1 MQRLAAWFRNFFD
14 VRPGEYGRTFFMS
27 LYLLLVLLAYYILKP
42 VSRALFLNK
51 FDIDKLP
58 YLYVLIAAAGGLL
71 AYVYTKVAV
80 RSSLQTAVAGAMTFS
95 VAMLVLIWW
104 LIGLNQPWVYYFFN
118 IWVSLFSVMLVSQ
131 GWLVAANVFTAREA
145 KRLYGLLGA
154 GAVVGAAFGGEF
166 TARAVKYIPPRDLL
180 LASAVFVV
188 LAYVAFRFTAA
199 QPGVSLRSAKG
210 ANAEEANVEMRDI
223 FGSIRSQRHLQVI
236 VAIMILTFIVD
247 VAIEYQFNAF
257 AKLAYKGHDP
267 SGAGLTA
274 FLGSFYGIY
283 LNLIT
288 IVLQIVFTAFV
299 VQRLGVG
306 GTLQIMPVTIG
317 ITSVVTFFFSGV
329 WAAGAL
335 RLTEAATR
343 YTLNRTGME
352 LLYLPLPLEL
362 KNRTK
367 AFIDIFVDRFGR
379 GVGGMLLVLF
389 TSILNLS
396 PKSIALVT
404 AAFAIPWIILSR
416 MANREYI
423 ATVRRRLASRR
434 LDFAEARIDPS
445 DRAIMH
451 LLEGA
456 ASGENGR
463 QAAYAIGLL
472 GEIGGYDV
480 RPLLARGVAS
490 PDAMVRQKAFEVA
503 AARKLG
509 GFEHAA
515 REELSR
521 DKGERESA
529 IAYLLAV
536 SADPEAEISQLLAQ
550 SDTGLAEAAARAGS
564 AAIGVRAIAPGQ
576 IKMDWL
582 ESAAHDADPRRR
594 HLAAA
599 ALSLAV
605 DDGTTEKAIPL
616 LRELLQDPD
625 TEVLREAV
633 ISTGKV
639 RDRSLIFALLPL
651 ITRTDLRADVLEAIA
666 AYGDGICGT
675 LSDLLNDESLP
686 VPIRRQAPRA
696 LKLIRTQRSV
706 DVLVQAIG
714 HGDLS
719 IRESVLRALNSI
731 RNRQPDLDFH
741 QSFITDRIL
750 AEARYYFELSASLA
764 PFTTAPVAEQKTPRT
779 AAGLLARTIEQRLE
793 QAVERLFRLLGL
805 RYPPVEIY
813 SAYLAWRAHRG
824 DEAGAALEFLD
835 ETLDRDL
842 KRVVLPMLDEPQHV
856 QEIGRRLFGFEPQ
869 TAESAVRE
877 LIASVDPWL
886 VACAI
891 AAARELKL
899 SALVPEIERA
909 SRSAS
914 APVRQIA
921 DEAMAVLT

>member
-1 MQRLAAWFRNFFD
+1 MQRLAAEIVQRWFRNFFD

-58 YLYVLIAAAGGLL
+58 YLYILIAAAGGLL

-80 RSSLQTAVAGAMTFS
+80 RSSLQTAVTGAMAFS
-95 VAMLVLIWW
+95 VGMLVLIWW
-104 LIGLNQPWVYYFFN
+104 LIGLNQAWVYYFFN
-118 IWVSLFSVMLVSQ
+118 IWVSLFSVLLVSQ
-131 GWLVAANVFTAREA
+131 GWLVAANVFTPREA

-154 GAVVGAAFGGEF
+154 GAVIGAAFGGEF
-166 TARAVKYIPPRDLL
+166 TARAVKYIAPRELL

-188 LAYVAFRFTAA
+188 LAYIAFRLTAA
-199 QPGVSLRSAKG
+199 QAGVSLRSAKG
-210 ANAEEANVEMRDI
+210 AEAEEANVALGDI
-223 FGSIRSQRHLQVI
+223 LGSIRTQRHLQVI

-247 VAIEYQFNAF
+247 VSIEYQFNAF

-283 LNLIT
+283 LNLVT

-317 ITSVVTFFFSGV
+317 ITSIVTFFFSGV

-379 GVGGMLLVLF
+379 GIGGMLLVFL
-389 TSILNLS
+389 TGILHLA
-396 PKSIALVT
+396 PKWIAIVT
-404 AAFAIPWIILSR
+404 AAFAVPWIVLSHL
-416 MANREYI
+416 ANREYI
-423 ATVRRRLASRR
+423 ATVRRRLSSRR

-445 DRAIMH
+445 DRATMR
-451 LLEGA
+451 LLEEA
-456 ASGENGR
+456 ARNATGR
-463 QAAYAIGLL
+463 QSAYAIGLL
-472 GEIGGYDV
+472 GEIDNYDI
-480 RPLLARGVAS
+480 RPAVARCVAS
-490 PDAMVRQKAFEVA
+490 PDPIVRRKVFEVA

-509 GFEHAA
+509 GFEQAA

-521 DKGERESA
+521 DTGQREAA
-529 IAYLLAV
+529 IAYLLAL
-536 SADPEAEISQLLAQ
+536 SADPAAVISQLLEQ
-550 SDTGLAEAAARAGS
+550 SDTGIAEAAARAG
-564 AAIGVRAIAPGQ
+564 AAAADRRGFATGHIE
-576 IKMDWL
+576 MDWL
-582 ESAAHDADPRRR
+582 ETAARDLDPRKRR
-594 HLAAA
+594 VAAA
-599 ALSLAV
+599 ALSLAGEAGV
-605 DDGTTEKAIPL
+605 SL
-616 LRELLQDPD
+616 VRELLQDPD
-625 TEVLREAV
+625 REVVREAI
-633 ISTGKV
+633 ISAGRI
-639 RDRSLIFALLPL
+639 RDRSLIFSLLPL
-651 ITRTDLRADVLEAIA
+651 ITRADLRADVLEAIA

-686 VPIRRQAPRA
+686 ARVRRQAPRA

-714 HGDLS
+714 HGNIS

-741 QSFITDRIL
+741 HGFVTEQIL
-750 AEARYYFELSASLA
+750 AEARYYFELNAALA
-764 PFTTAPVAEQKTPRT
+764 PFAAQKAPRT

-813 SAYLAWRAHRG
+813 SAYLAWRTRRG
-824 DEAGAALEFLD
+824 EELGAALEFLD

-842 KRVVLPMLDEPQHV
+842 KRVVLPMLDEPAHV
-856 QEIGRRLFGFEPQ
+856 HEFGRRLFGCEPQ
-869 TAESAVRE
+869 TVDSAIRE
-877 LIASVDPWL
+877 LIASGDPWI

-899 SALVPEIERA
+899 SGLVPEIQRA
-909 SRSAS
+909 SRDAS
-914 APVRQIA
+914 EPVRQIA

>member
-1 MQRLAAWFRNFFD
+1 
-14 VRPGEYGRTFFMS
+14 MS

-58 YLYVLIAAAGGLL
+58 WLYVLIAAAGGLL

-80 RSSLQTAVAGAMTFS
+80 RSSLETAVAGAMAFS

-104 LIGLNQPWVYYFFN
+104 LIGLNQSWVYYFFN

-131 GWLVAANVFTAREA
+131 GWLVAANVFKPREA

-166 TARAVKYIPPRDLL
+166 TARAVKYIAPRDLL
-180 LASAVFVV
+180 LASAGFVI
-188 LAYVAFRFTAA
+188 LAYVSFRFTAA
-199 QPGVSLRSAKG
+199 QRGVSLRSARG
-210 ANAEEANVEMRDI
+210 AEAEEANVQLRDI
-223 FGSIRSQRHLQVI
+223 LGSIRTQRHLQVI

-247 VAIEYQFNAF
+247 VSIEYQFNAF

-283 LNLIT
+283 LNLVT

-299 VQRLGVG
+299 VERMGVG

-317 ITSVVTFFFSGV
+317 ITSIATFFFSGV

-379 GVGGMLLVLF
+379 GIGGMLLVFL
-389 TSILNLS
+389 TGALHMA
-396 PKSIALVT
+396 PRWIALVT
-404 AAFAIPWIILSR
+404 AGFAVPWIVLSQI
-416 MANREYI
+416 ANREYI
-423 ATVRRRLASRR
+423 ATVRRRLSSRR

-445 DRAIMH
+445 DRATIL
-451 LLEGA
+451 LLEDA
-456 ASGENGR
+456 ACCESAR

-472 GEIGGYDV
+472 GELKNYDI
-480 RPLLARGVAS
+480 RPLLTRGMTS
-490 PDAMVRQKAFEVA
+490 PDPIVRQRIFEVA
-503 AARKLG
+503 AARQLG
-509 GFEHAA
+509 GLEQAA
-515 REELSR
+515 REELSQE
-521 DKGERESA
+521 GARESA
-529 IAYLLAV
+529 ITYLVAV
-536 SADPEAEISQLLAQ
+536 SADPAAVLSQLLEQ
-550 SDTGLAEAAARAGS
+550 SDTGIAEAAAHAGARALPG
-564 AAIGVRAIAPGQ
+564 GQ

-582 ESAAHDADPRRR
+582 ESAAHDRDPLRRR
-594 HLAAA
+594 LAAS
-599 ALSLAV
+599 ALRLAGDKGV
-605 DDGTTEKAIPL
+605 PL

-625 TEVLREAV
+625 REVAREAV

-639 RDRSLIFALLPL
+639 RDRSLIFTLLPL
-651 ITRTDLRADVLEAIA
+651 ITRADLRADVLEALA

-675 LSDLLNDESLP
+675 LSDLLNDETLP
-686 VPIRRQAPRA
+686 APIRRQAPRA

-706 DVLVQAIG
+706 DALVQAIG
-714 HGDLS
+714 HGDIS

-741 QSFITDRIL
+741 QRFVTDQIL
-750 AEARYYFELSASLA
+750 AEARYYFQLNASLA
-764 PFTTAPVAEQKTPRT
+764 PFAAQKSPRT

-805 RYPPVEIY
+805 RYPPIEIY
-813 SAYLAWRAHRG
+813 SAYLAWRTRRG
-824 DEAGAALEFLD
+824 EDIGAALEFLD

-842 KRVVLPMLDEPQHV
+842 KRVVLPMLDEPEHV
-856 QEIGRRLFGFEPQ
+856 HEFGRRLFGCERQ
-869 TAESAVRE
+869 TAESAIRE
-877 LIASVDPWL
+877 LIATGDPWI

-899 SALVPEIERA
+899 SGLLPEIQRA
-909 SRSAS
+909 SRGAS
-914 APVRQIA
+914 DSVRQIA

>member
-1 MQRLAAWFRNFFD
+1 MNRVAALFRNFFD

-80 RSSLQTAVAGAMTFS
+80 RSSLKTAVAGAMVFS
-95 VAMLVLIWW
+95 IGMLLLIWW

-131 GWLVAANVFTAREA
+131 GWLVAANVFTPREA

-166 TARAVKYIPPRDLL
+166 TARAVKYIGPRDLL
-180 LASAVFVV
+180 LASAGFVA
-188 LAYVAFRFTAA
+188 LAWVAFRFTAA
-199 QPGVSLRSAKG
+199 QKGVSLAGAKG
-210 ANAEEANVEMRDI
+210 AEAEEANVELADI
-223 FGSIRSQRHLQVI
+223 LRSIRTQRHLQVI
-236 VAIMILTFIVD
+236 VAIMILTFVVD
-247 VAIEYQFNAF
+247 VSIEYQFNAY

-267 SGAGLTA
+267 TGVGLTA
-274 FLGSFYGIY
+274 FLGNFYGIY

-288 IVLQIVFTAFV
+288 IVLQVVFTAFV
-299 VQRLGVG
+299 VQRMGVG

-317 ITSVVTFFFSGV
+317 ITSVATFFFSGV

-379 GVGGMLLVLF
+379 GLGGMMLVALTALLHF
-389 TSILNLS
+389 S
-396 PKSIALVT
+396 PRMIALVT
-404 AAFAIPWIILSR
+404 AAFAVPWVILSQV
-416 MANREYI
+416 ASREYI
-423 ATVRRRLASRR
+423 ATVRRRISSRR
-434 LDFAEARIDPS
+434 LDFTAARIDPA
-445 DRAIMH
+445 DRNTIR
-451 LLEGA
+451 LLEETADGTNA
-456 ASGENGR
+456 R
-463 QAAYAIGLL
+463 QSAYAISVLA
-472 GEIGGYDV
+472 EIDNYRID
-480 RPLLARGVAS
+480 PLLVRHIADD
-490 PDAMVRQKAFEVA
+490 DAGVRQKVFEVA
-503 AARKLG
+503 TARQMPGLERAARAEL
-509 GFEHAA
+509 ARDDSA
-515 REELSR
+515 RE
-521 DKGERESA
+521 A
-529 IAYLLAV
+529 AVAYLLAV
-536 SADPEAEISQLLAQ
+536 SPDPADTMSRLLDE
-550 SDTGLAEAAARAGS
+550 SDSRIAEAAVRAGRPGIGS
-564 AAIGVRAIAPGQ
+564 EAIRF
-576 IKMDWL
+576 DWL
-582 ESAAHDADPRRR
+582 ESAAHNEDPARR

-599 ALSLAV
+599 TLSLTGERGV
-605 DDGTTEKAIPL
+605 PL
-616 LRELLQDPD
+616 LRELLRDSHP
-625 TEVLREAV
+625 EVAREAV
-633 ISTGKV
+633 CSAGKV

-651 ITRTDLRADVLEAIA
+651 LPRTDLRADVLEALA

-675 LSDLLNDESLP
+675 LADLLNDETLP
-686 VPIRRQAPRA
+686 LNIRVQAPRA

-706 DVLVQAIG
+706 DVLVNAIG
-714 HGDLS
+714 HGNLA

-731 RNRQPDLDFH
+731 RNREPDLDYH
-741 QSFITDRIL
+741 RSFVTEQIL
-750 AEARYYFELSASLA
+750 AEARYYFELNAALA
-764 PFTTAPVAEQKTPRT
+764 PLRDHMQPRT

-813 SAYLAWRAHRG
+813 SAYLAWSSRRA
-824 DEAGAALEFLD
+824 DDLSAALEFLD

-842 KRVVLPMLDEPQHV
+842 KRVVLPMLDEPAHV
-856 QEIGRRLFGFEPQ
+856 QELGRRLYGFEPR
-869 TAESAVRE
+869 TAENAVRE
-877 LIASVDPWL
+877 LIASKDPWL

-899 SALVPEIERA
+899 YALAREIEQA
-909 SRSAS
+909 SRGADDS
-914 APVRQIA
+914 VRRIA
-921 DEAMAVLT
+921 DEAVAALT

>member
-58 YLYVLIAAAGGLL
+58 YLYILIAAAGGLL

-80 RSSLQTAVAGAMTFS
+80 RSSLQTAVTGAMAFS
-95 VAMLVLIWW
+95 VGMLALIWW
-104 LIGLNQPWVYYFFN
+104 LISLNQPWVYYFFN

-131 GWLVAANVFTAREA
+131 GWLVAANVFTPREA

-154 GAVVGAAFGGEF
+154 GAVIGAAFGGEF
-166 TARAVKYIPPRDLL
+166 TARAVKYIAPRDLL
-180 LASAVFVV
+180 LASAVFVI
-188 LAYVAFRFTAA
+188 LAYVAFRLTAA
-199 QPGVSLRSAKG
+199 QAGVSLGSAKG
-210 ANAEEANVEMRDI
+210 AEADEANVDFADI
-223 FGSIRSQRHLQVI
+223 LGSIRTQRHLQVI

-247 VAIEYQFNAF
+247 VSIEYQFNAF

-283 LNLIT
+283 LNLVT

-299 VQRLGVG
+299 VRRLGVG
-306 GTLQIMPVTIG
+306 GTLQIMPITIG
-317 ITSVVTFFFSGV
+317 ITSIATFFFSGV

-379 GVGGMLLVLF
+379 GIGGMLLVFL
-389 TSILNLS
+389 TGILHLA
-396 PKSIALVT
+396 PKWIAFVT
-404 AAFAIPWIILSR
+404 AAFAVPWIVLSQL
-416 MANREYI
+416 ANREYI
-423 ATVRRRLASRR
+423 ATVRRRLSSRR

-445 DRAIMH
+445 DRATMR
-451 LLEGA
+451 LLDEA
-456 ASGENGR
+456 AGNATGR
-463 QAAYAIGLL
+463 QSAYAIGLL
-472 GEIGGYDV
+472 GEIDSYDI
-480 RPLLARGVAS
+480 RPLVARCVAS
-490 PDAMVRQKAFEVA
+490 PDPIVRRKVFEVA

-509 GFEHAA
+509 GFGQAA

-521 DKGERESA
+521 DKGQRESA

-536 SADPEAEISQLLAQ
+536 SADPAAVISQLLEQ
-550 SDTGLAEAAARAGS
+550 SDTGIAEAAARAG
-564 AAIGVRAIAPGQ
+564 AASGRAMGTGDIRT
-576 IKMDWL
+576 DWL
-582 ESAAHDADPRRR
+582 ESAARDADPRRR

-599 ALSLAV
+599 ALSLAGEAGV
-605 DDGTTEKAIPL
+605 PL
-616 LRELLQDPD
+616 LRELLQDTD
-625 TEVLREAV
+625 REVVREAV
-633 ISTGKV
+633 ASAGKIL
-639 RDRSLIFALLPL
+639 DRSVIFSLLPL
-651 ITRTDLRADVLEAIA
+651 ITRADLRADVLEAIA

-686 VPIRRQAPRA
+686 ARIRRQAPRA

-714 HGDLS
+714 HGNIS

-731 RNRQPDLDFH
+731 RNRQPNLDFH
-741 QSFITDRIL
+741 QGFVTEQIL
-750 AEARYYFELSASLA
+750 AEARYYFALSASLA
-764 PFTTAPVAEQKTPRT
+764 PFAAQEAPRT
-779 AAGLLARTIEQRLE
+779 ATGLLARTIEQRLE

-813 SAYLAWRAHRG
+813 SAYLAWQTRRS
-824 DEAGAALEFLD
+824 EELGAALEFLD

-842 KRVVLPMLDEPQHV
+842 KRVVLPMLDEPTHV
-856 QEIGRRLFGFEPQ
+856 HEFGKRLFGCEPQ
-869 TAESAVRE
+869 TAESAIRE
-877 LIASVDPWL
+877 LIASGDPWI

-899 SALVPEIERA
+899 SGLVPEIQCA
-909 SRSAS
+909 SRGAS
-914 APVRQIA
+914 EPVRQIA